1 MSRTR
6 MSRETDDELQI
17 DRRETLIRGYDDF
30 LKRYDWEWWGSL
42 QLKSGRPTT
51 REAER
56 RFNKW
61 IEKLQAEEGTSKFRW
76 VRIIEPGHLRR
87 NPHLHILVAGLAGL
101 RAKWERRWNELG
113 DGDAQI
119 RVYDRNRK
127 GVLYML
133 KTMETSGNINVDFK
147 LPKL

>member
-1 MSRTR
+1 

-17 DRRETLIRGYDDF
+17 DRRETLIRGWNDF
-30 LKRYDWEWWGSL
+30 LMRGFDWSWWGSL

-51 REAER
+51 KEAGR
-56 RFNKW
+56 RFNEW
-61 IEKLQAEEGTSKFRW
+61 IDKLQAEEGTSKFRW

-87 NPHLHILVAGLAGL
+87 NPHLHILVSGLVN
-101 RAKWERRWNELG
+101 RRTKWERRWNELG

-119 RVYDRNRK
+119 SVYDRERN
-127 GVLYML
+127 GILYML
-133 KTMETSGNINVDFK
+133 KTMDNGEIDVDFK